1 MNDKYESPYFM
12 KDIKDNEEYKKWLIR
27 KAMSQFKRDKDFY
40 EKHDTKFPYE
50 RIDYKEALHFAVI
63 NSGGLDYYTGK
74 PLDWHLISAWDND
87 RSMEIG
93 YKKKFNK
100 LPVLEHVNRDDL
112 SDKLEFVIC
121 GWAVSDAKNDLNI
134 NEFLELCQ
142 DVLSHSKNNEV

>member
-1 MNDKYESPYFM
+1 MNDKYEAPYFM

-40 EKHDTKFPYE
+40 EKHNKKSPYE
-50 RIDYKEALHFAVI
+50 RLDYKEALHFAVI
-63 NSGGLDYYTGK
+63 NSNGLDYYTGK
-74 PLDWHLISAWDND
+74 ALDWHLISTWDND
-87 RSMEIG
+87 RSTEIG

-142 DVLSHSKNNEV
+142 DVLSHSKKQ